1 MLQPVATKKKKK
13 KKDGLN
19 TKVSLYV
26 DPILEVVV

>member
-1 MLQPVATKKKKK
+1 MLQPVATKKKK

>member
-1 MLQPVATKKKKK
+1 MLHQKKKKK

>member
-1 MLQPVATKKKKK
+1 MLQPVAKKKKKK